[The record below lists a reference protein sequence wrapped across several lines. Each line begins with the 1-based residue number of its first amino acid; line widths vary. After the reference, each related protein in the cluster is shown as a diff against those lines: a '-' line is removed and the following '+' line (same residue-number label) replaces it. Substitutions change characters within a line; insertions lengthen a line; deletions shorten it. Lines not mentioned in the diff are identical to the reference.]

1 MADTFGAI
9 QFENFTG
16 LTKMPQKAA
25 TAWAGAFGEPTV
37 SASFKPLLYVGKKIV
52 RGTNHYF
59 IAEQTLST
67 ANPTR
72 RIVKLKINEFNGVFE
87 VVPKSIEEIIFD

>member
-1 MADTFGAI
+1 MADTVGAI

-16 LTKMPQKAA
+16 LTSMPQKAA
-25 TAWAGAFGEPTV
+25 SAWSAVEKIIGA
-37 SASFKPLLYVGKKIV
+37 SYKPLLYVGKKLV

-87 VVPKSIEEIIFD
+87 VVPNSIEEIIFD